1 MTISRLTELLHLPQ
15 ADTEM
20 VVSKLVIDGIVW
32 ARIDRPAGV
41 IVFQKP
47 SSVDDVLN
55 HWSGNI
61 DSLLDKVEKC
71 CHLIYK
77 ENIAYLKK

>member
-1 MTISRLTELLHLPQ
+1 
-15 ADTEM
+15 M

-55 HWSGNI
+55 HWYTTALSQLLNV
-61 DSLLDKVEKC
+61 SLVTGQEI
-71 CHLIYK
+71 LILCWTK
-77 ENIAYLKK
+77 